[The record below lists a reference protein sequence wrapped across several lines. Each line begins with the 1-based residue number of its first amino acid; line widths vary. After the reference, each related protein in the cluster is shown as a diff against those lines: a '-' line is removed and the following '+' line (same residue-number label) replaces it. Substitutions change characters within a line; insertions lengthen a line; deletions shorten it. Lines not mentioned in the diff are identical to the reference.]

1 MEMTKN
7 CKHCYQLFEPRRSNH
22 VYCTPSCKT
31 KASYKRNNY
40 TYVSGHYKKEQSI
53 VVNPEN
59 KLVNTNDVLESI
71 KAIEARIENLKS
83 SNEINGASISN
94 SAIGSATADAAV
106 FAAKKLFAPSSLP
119 ATKGDVENLQQQLQ
133 ELKIQLQKL
142 TLKLNPFY

>member
-1 MEMTKN
+1 MKTTKN

-22 VYCTPSCKT
+22 VYCTSSCKT

-40 TYVSGHYKKEQSI
+40 IYVSGHYKKEQPV

-59 KLVNTNDVLESI
+59 KVVNTNDVLESI
-71 KAIEARIENLKS
+71 KAIEARIENLKP

-106 FAAKKLFAPSSLP
+106 FAAKKLFAPNSLP
-119 ATKGDVENLQQQLQ
+119 ATKGDITFLRKELN
-133 ELKIQLQKL
+133 ELKLIVQNYK
-142 TLKLNPFY
+142 NY